1 VTLKKKVKTQKIKEK
16 KTAEDNTIVKLLVNI
31 KFYKNRQIDLQMS
44 MEHAKQE
51 VTLRYS
57 QGTGSVCK
65 IADEYYKWLQ
75 DAPQADKDVDKWY
88 YDVTTTKPKGKS
100 DLK

>member
-1 VTLKKKVKTQKIKEK
+1 MS
-16 KTAEDNTIVKLLVNI
+16 NI
-31 KFYKNRQIDLQMS
+31 KFYTNRQIALQMA

-51 VTLRYS
+51 GTLRYS

-65 IADEYYKWLQ
+65 IADDYYKWLQ
-75 DAPQADKDVDKWY
+75 DAPQSDKDENKWY

-100 DLK
+100 DSK